1 MIVDS
6 AAVIAVFKE
15 EPGAE
20 RFLRE
25 LCGPAEYKLMS
36 APQLS

>member
-25 LCGPAEYKLMS
+25 LCGRR
-36 APQLS
+36 